1 MERTDDRLKVLLVE
15 DSDAD
20 AELMLR
26 ALRDLRT
33 PFEHARVA
41 TEQALRRALAEYAP
55 DVVLSDFSMPGFSG
69 QQALAIVREHDP
81 GMPFLFVSGTIGE
94 ELAIDALQRG
104 AVDYVLKDNLRR
116 LGPAVERALHHAREQ
131 QERRSMERA
140 LRESEERFRSIVE
153 SSKDWIWEL
162 DPQGRLTYSNPAIE
176 RILGHAPQSLLGRS
190 CKALLHPDDID
201 GPGRMLYEA
210 IAAGK
215 AWSGLRLRFLHRD
228 GSVRTL
234 ETSGTPLLDEQGRLT
249 GYRGIDHDI
258 TELLEQQDRIRHL
271 ARLHAI
277 LGGVG
282 NSLLRIRDRELLLD
296 DLCRVVVHEGGFSAA
311 AVGLPVGGD
320 PAMGGLAI
328 AHCRGDQ
335 TMLDCLRTLDRLP
348 ADAQAVRPG
357 VRVLQ
362 GAAPLFVRDL
372 EGADGAQVPEAVRAP
387 CLEAGIRA
395 LALLPLGEPRWGVL
409 GLYAREPQA
418 FDADERELLERLGA
432 EIGFGVDFI
441 AKSERLEFLAY
452 HNPVSGLPNRA
463 ALHLR
468 MRPWLEREPAV
479 LALLDIERFSAINE
493 SRGRDFGD
501 ALLRGAGARLQALVG
516 AAGLVAHPEA
526 DTFALVY
533 RAAGPVETEIERL
546 EGLIQEF
553 EREPFE
559 IGDEAL
565 LVDVRAGLAL
575 FPDHAADAEA
585 LERNAMAAL
594 TDGSRRGLRI
604 HAFDDEMR
612 GRAARRLGM
621 EQDLRRAIDAGEF
634 ELHYQPKYETRQQR
648 LVGAEALLRWRHPE
662 RGLMPPG
669 EFIPI
674 LEDTGLIVAVGR
686 WVMAEALRTALAWRA
701 RGQGHE
707 RMRVAVNLSAR
718 ELRHRRFAEEC
729 RELLEPHAGDQVLD
743 IEVTESLLMDD
754 IDRSLHL
761 LDGLRDLGCRIS
773 IDDFGTGYSSL
784 NYLARLPVDE
794 IKIDRSFIA
803 LLTQSPETLS
813 LVTNIIA
820 LAHSLSLRVVAEGV
834 EDEEQAKLLRLLRC
848 DLLQGYWLGRP
859 MPAADFAARLLGDP
873 TDAADCA

>member
-41 TEQALRRALAEYAP
+41 TEQALRRALAEYGP

-69 QQALAIVREHDP
+69 QQALAIVHEHDP

-116 LGPAVERALHHAREQ
+116 LGPAVERALRNAREQ

-153 SSKDWIWEL
+153 HSRDWIWEM
-162 DPQGRLTYSNPAIE
+162 DTGGRLRYSNPAVE
-176 RILGHAPQSLLGRS
+176 RILGHPLSSLLGGDALRHLFPEDRPAVEARLAELMAR
-190 CKALLHPDDID
+190 KA
-201 GPGRMLYEA
+201 GWTG
-210 IAAGK
+210 
-215 AWSGLRLRFLHRD
+215 WRLRWCARD
-228 GSVRTL
+228 GRVRTL
-234 ETSGTPLLDEQGRLT
+234 DSTGTPLLDEHGALT

-258 TELLEQQDRIRHL
+258 TELLEQQARIRHL

-282 NSLLRIRDRELLLD
+282 NSLLRIRDRERLLD

-311 AVGLPVGGD
+311 AVGLAVDGESGPGR
-320 PAMGGLAI
+320 LAI
-328 AHCRGDQ
+328 ANARGDQ
-335 TMLDCLRTLDRLP
+335 GMLECLRRLDRLEP
-348 ADAQAVRPG
+348 EAQANRPG
-357 VRVLQ
+357 VRVLE
-362 GAAPLFVRDL
+362 GADPLFVRDL
-372 EGADGAQVPEAVRAP
+372 EGEDGTAVPEPVRGP
-387 CLEAGIRA
+387 LLEAGIRA

-409 GLYAREPQA
+409 GMYAREPLA
-418 FDADERELLERLGA
+418 FDEDERELLGRLGA

-452 HNPVSGLPNRA
+452 HNPVSGLPNRP

-468 MRPWLEREPAV
+468 MQPWLEREPAV
-479 LALLDIERFSAINE
+479 LAMLDIERFSAINE

-501 ALLRGAGARLQALVG
+501 RLLRLAGERLQSLVG
-516 AAGLVAHPEA
+516 SAGHVAHPEA
-526 DTFALVY
+526 DAFALVY

-546 EGLIQEF
+546 EGLLDEF

-559 IGDEAL
+559 IGEETL
-565 LVDVRAGLAL
+565 LIDMRAGLAL
-575 FPDHAADAEA
+575 FPDHAADAES

-594 TDGSRRGLRI
+594 SDGTRRGLRI

-621 EQDLRRAIDAGEF
+621 EQDLRRAIEAGEF
-634 ELHYQPKYETRQQR
+634 ELHYQPKFEARQQR
-648 LVGAEALLRWRHPE
+648 LVGAEALLRWRHPQ
-662 RGLMPPG
+662 RGLVSPG

-686 WVMAEALRTALAWRA
+686 WVMAEALRTALAWP
-701 RGQGHE
+701 RGNCATAASPSNAGSCSS
-707 RMRVAVNLSAR
+707 RMRAT
-718 ELRHRRFAEEC
+718 RRW
-729 RELLEPHAGDQVLD
+729 
-743 IEVTESLLMDD
+743 TS
-754 IDRSLHL
+754 RSP
-761 LDGLRDLGCRIS
+761 RAC
-773 IDDFGTGYSSL
+773 
-784 NYLARLPVDE
+784 
-794 IKIDRSFIA
+794 
-803 LLTQSPETLS
+803 
-813 LVTNIIA
+813 
-820 LAHSLSLRVVAEGV
+820 
-834 EDEEQAKLLRLLRC
+834 
-848 DLLQGYWLGRP
+848 
-859 MPAADFAARLLGDP
+859 
-873 TDAADCA
+873 